1 MIIEKLSSFLK
12 YARIWQINKILL
24 LLLNVSH
31 FFSQFEKL
39 RKVYRFICAG
49 AFPSKKSEKD
59 KNLMVNFY
67 NWKERREKK
76 ALLVLED
83 GTVFRGYSFG
93 AEIDIEGE
101 VVFNTG
107 MSGYQEIITDPS
119 YAGQFVTMTYP
130 ELGNTGINSEDSESR
145 ELFLSGLIVNGINEA
160 SSWRNEISLKDF
172 LKKNNVP
179 GIAGIDTR
187 ALTTLLRN
195 KGTMK
200 AFMHCSD
207 LVLSPKECLQRA
219 QSWEGLDNQDY
230 AVKVTCSDIYKW
242 DSDKNRTLSWG
253 LADDLS
259 PADLNIVAY
268 DFGIKWNILR
278 CFRLRGMNVTVVPAQ
293 TSAEE
298 VMKLSPDGVFFSNG
312 PADPA
317 AVSYA
322 IKGAKKLIGKVPVM
336 GICLG
341 HQLLSLAC
349 GAKTYRLK
357 FGHHGCNH
365 PVKNLISGK
374 IEITSQNHNFAVDTQ
389 SLSSTLLEISHINLN
404 DNTVEGVKHKTEPMF
419 AVQYHPEASPGP
431 HDPGYL
437 FDTFRELI
445 IKS

>member
-1 MIIEKLSSFLK
+1 M
-12 YARIWQINKILL
+12 
-24 LLLNVSH
+24 
-31 FFSQFEKL
+31 
-39 RKVYRFICAG
+39 
-49 AFPSKKSEKD
+49 
-59 KNLMVNFY
+59 KNSY

-76 ALLVLED
+76 AMLALED
-83 GTVFRGYSFG
+83 GTIFNGYSFG

-130 ELGNTGINSEDSESR
+130 EIGNTGINSDDNESR
-145 ELFLSGLIVNGINEA
+145 GLFLNGIIINELNKP
-160 SSWRNEISLKDF
+160 SSWRNEITIKGYLKE
-172 LKKNNVP
+172 NNIP

-187 ALTTLLRN
+187 ALTTILRN

-207 LVLSPKECLQRA
+207 EKISSEECLQKA
-219 QSWEGLDNQDY
+219 QSWCGLDNQDY
-230 AVKVTCSDIYKW
+230 AAKVTCSDIYRW

-253 LADDLS
+253 IANELP

-278 CFRLRGMNVTVVPAQ
+278 CLRLKGMNVTVVPAQ

-298 VMKLSPDGVFFSNG
+298 IIKLSPDGVFFSNG
-312 PADPA
+312 PADPS

-322 IKGAKKLIGKVPVM
+322 IEAAKKLIGKVPIM

-349 GAKTYRLK
+349 GAETYRLK

-365 PVKNLISGK
+365 PVKNLTSDR
-374 IEITSQNHNFAVDTQ
+374 IEITSQNHNFAVDNR
-389 SLSSTLLEISHINLN
+389 SISSTPLEITHINLN

-419 AVQYHPEASPGP
+419 AIQYHPESSPGP

-437 FDTFRELI
+437 FDSFRQLI
-445 IKS
+445 VKS